1 MLTLFSF
8 SRPVRR
14 FAVSAS
20 LGSTLLSSSL
30 LLSPHKALAL
40 PGITPVPASVLSH
53 LVIGA
58 PVSPVPRVLFGGTAL
73 PLPSAD
79 LAPFRDAQD
88 GKVYVAPE
96 MLAPLGVTF
105 LVDEM
110 QDKVALAGSEAGV
123 STMVDV
129 RLRPGAEKS
138 PQTPVF
144 VPAQEVMEALGARCV
159 WNAATNTLS
168 IYSVV
173 TDVQMIAGQLRVKA
187 TLPVL
192 PKQVRSSEKPGMV
205 ILDFPG
211 AVIEGQPRPLDLKAP
226 GIDKARIGQFSQDT
240 ARIVLEMAGAA
251 PATRYYVLGGK
262 PAAQVVLNPTPLNA
276 PSAIVISNNNP
287 SRTMT
292 ARSGSGTAV
301 KSARS
306 AAVSKKV
313 VPPTFIKGVT
323 FRHVSDTQAQLVVEA
338 GRAPEVRADLSKGRL
353 TIDMVNA
360 TLGAAAGDNL
370 NAAKH
375 PFLRG
380 ISLVP
385 RGSAAA
391 QLVVD
396 LTRTVTYAVRMS
408 PTGGFVLDLLMPK
421 SAGGRL
427 AGKLVVIDPGHG
439 GSDGGARGTD
449 GSYEKNVTL
458 AISTKLAAT
467 LRDMGANVIM
477 TRGNDAFIPV
487 NDRPKIANRAGADFF
502 LSIHADSGSRNR
514 TVNGSTIYYH
524 MQVGSCKALAQ
535 SIVDQ
540 LADMGGIRTK
550 GTHSDGMQ
558 WGGRFVNGY
567 GVLRGAQMVSVLCET
582 GYMSNPGD
590 VNKLNDP
597 VMQKKIAD
605 SIANGLKNYVEG
617 NPTFDT
623 RNIRPQ
629 AEGELAPLTPDDTT
643 EIGASSEDDETASL
657 GARDTR
663 GMVNQVP
670 GTPR

>member
-1 MLTLFSF
+1 M
-8 SRPVRR
+8 
-14 FAVSAS
+14 A
-20 LGSTLLSSSL
+20 
-30 LLSPHKALAL
+30 
-40 PGITPVPASVLSH
+40 
-53 LVIGA
+53 IGA
-58 PVSPVPRVLFGGTAL
+58 PVSSVPRIYFGGVAL
-73 PLPSAD
+73 PVPSAD
-79 LAPFRDAQD
+79 LAPFRDTQD
-88 GKVYVAPE
+88 GKVYIAPE

-105 LVDEM
+105 LVDDT
-110 QDKVALAGSEAGV
+110 QDRVSLAGPEGGASTTVEA
-123 STMVDV
+123 
-129 RLRPGAEKS
+129 RLRPGSNRNPAS
-138 PQTPVF
+138 PVF
-144 VPAQEVMEALGARCV
+144 VPAQAAMEALGARCI

-168 IYSVV
+168 IYSVL
-173 TDVQMIAGQLRVKA
+173 TDVQMLAGQLRVKA

-192 PKQVRSSEKPGMV
+192 PKQVRSPEKPGMV

-226 GIDKARIGQFSQDT
+226 NISQARIGQFSQDT
-240 ARIVLEMAGAA
+240 ARVVLEMAGAA
-251 PATRYYVLGGK
+251 TATRYYVLGGK
-262 PAAQVVLNPTPLNA
+262 PSAQVVLNPTP
-276 PSAIVISNNNP
+276 PSALPSIVISNNNP

-292 ARSGSGTAV
+292 ARSSGSG
-301 KSARS
+301 S
-306 AAVSKKV
+306 AAKSSKPSSVAQKV
-313 VPPTFIKGVT
+313 VPPTFIRGVT
-323 FRHVSDTQAQLVVEA
+323 FRHISDTQAQVVVEA
-338 GRAPEVRADLSKGRL
+338 GRAPELRTDLSKGRL
-353 TIDMVNA
+353 TLDMVNA
-360 TLGAAAGDNL
+360 TLGATAGDTL

-375 PFLRG
+375 PFLRA
-380 ISLVP
+380 ISVLP

-391 QLVVD
+391 QLVLD
-396 LTRTVTYAVRMS
+396 LTRNVTYAVRMS
-408 PTGGFVLDLLMPK
+408 PTGGFILDLMMPK
-421 SAGGRL
+421 SAGGKL

-439 GSDGGARGTD
+439 GSDSGAKGLD

-458 AISTKLAAT
+458 AISTKLAST

-502 LSIHADSGSRNR
+502 LSIHADSGDRNR
-514 TVNGSTIYYH
+514 SVNGSTIYYH

-605 SIANGLKNYVEG
+605 SIAYGLKNYVEG
-617 NPTFDT
+617 NPDFDT

-629 AEGELAPLTPDDTT
+629 AEGVLAPLTPDDTM
-643 EIGASSEDDETASL
+643 EVGAVSSSAEENPSL
-657 GARDTR
+657 VLQDTVAR
-663 GMVNQVP
+663 
-670 GTPR
+670 